1 MNEYNITFHTWVDF
15 YNSLT
20 DTFINYDNKN
30 FYFERYNW
38 IYKNDLEALDD
49 YFNIIKNLLDNGL
62 NPNEGLNALISDY
75 YYNFDINGLRISD
88 SILYNLYNIILYD
101 NYIYKKIT
109 YYDIMYNYRVLYN
122 FLDKTFT
129 LFKSYGAII
138 DLNFIYNNLN
148 FINNN
153 NLYQINNIEFEYEI
167 DKCSILGLLIDII
180 SKYYPTDLLVIFQD
194 FNFTNIKA
202 INFDI
207 NIINNSTHTYSE
219 LLKSN
224 LKFYSKFIQEN
235 TLNLDNLNDELIV
248 GNMMPFENWDNFF
261 YILINNNN
269 MFFYNKTDESKEG
282 FFNTIKYLLS
292 HGFNAQEGFDKYI
305 KIISTNINYGNYDIT
320 DNLSDR
326 EEIYTKIISLF
337 KSYNVKLNIS
347 PIFDKY
353 KDDYNDDYI
362 INVLSNIEPLVDDI
376 YISNISLY
384 QQRGILL
391 DSIANN
397 YLEDLYN
404 WNKIV
409 HDNLLN
415 FKYTDLL
422 NIIGDYYGYNL
433 IFLIN
438 HYANWSVLPI
448 IQNPLNLISDTL
460 TLTYKDLRYIRLKY
474 YSKFLT
480 NL

>member
-1 MNEYNITFHTWVDF
+1 
-15 YNSLT
+15 
-20 DTFINYDNKN
+20 
-30 FYFERYNW
+30 
-38 IYKNDLEALDD
+38 
-49 YFNIIKNLLDNGL
+49 
-62 NPNEGLNALISDY
+62 
-75 YYNFDINGLRISD
+75 
-88 SILYNLYNIILYD
+88 
-101 NYIYKKIT
+101 
-109 YYDIMYNYRVLYN
+109 MYNYRVLYN

-129 LFKSYGAII
+129 LFKSYSAIL

-153 NLYQINNIEFEYEI
+153 NLYQINNREFEYEI

-194 FNFTNIKA
+194 FNFTNINSG
-202 INFDI
+202 NF
-207 NIINNSTHTYSE
+207 NITNIDNTNQTYGE

-305 KIISTNINYGNYDIT
+305 KILSTNINYGNYDIT

-353 KDDYNDDYI
+353 KNYYNDNDI
-362 INVLSNIEPLVDDI
+362 IDVLSYIEPLVDDI

-415 FKYTDLL
+415 YHELFYIDLL
-422 NIIGDYYGYNL
+422 NIIGDYYRYNL

-474 YSKFLT
+474 CSKFLT